1 MPIKTKLATRYWLKT
16 VLMMIVCVV
25 LGLWGIWDYLVAI
38 PEAARGAA
46 RAEILRVIKIGLDTP
61 NGSTQ
66 RLDAITLIDVALQ
79 SEGYTD
85 RDWDAGLA
93 QMKVALEGAS
103 IEIQRKAMGGVEEGL
118 NAYGNITAPSKYD
131 RPMQWVFM
139 SCLPFG
145 LWYLLSYMKM
155 KKRASMYELDDD
167 GTLTTPEGS
176 WPASDVKDI
185 DMSKWISKTAKARLT
200 WTAKVVVEGRE
211 PIELDDYVYQ
221 DMHLIIGA
229 LAHQFYPDD
238 WTPLARRVKFEYGE
252 EGEEE

>member
-1 MPIKTKLATRYWLKT
+1 
-16 VLMMIVCVV
+16 MMIVCVV
-25 LGLWGIWDYLVAI
+25 LGLWGIWDYVVSI

-46 RAEILRVIKIGLDTP
+46 RADILRVIKVGLDTP
-61 NGSTQ
+61 NGSSQ

-79 SEGYTD
+79 SEGYAD
-85 RDWDAGLA
+85 GDWDAGLA

-103 IEIQRKAMGGVEEGL
+103 IEIQRKAMGSVEEGL

-167 GTLTTPEGS
+167 LNGFQKLQRLASLGLLKSLLKDGS
-176 WPASDVKDI
+176 QLNLMIMCIKICTSLLGHSHTNFIP
-185 DMSKWISKTAKARLT
+185 MTGRRLQG
-200 WTAKVVVEGRE
+200 V
-211 PIELDDYVYQ
+211 
-221 DMHLIIGA
+221 
-229 LAHQFYPDD
+229 
-238 WTPLARRVKFEYGE
+238 
-252 EGEEE
+252 